1 MAKAVVISSELI
13 TSAMTAQLAK
23 VFRENAKAW
32 NCYIEEQNQHFL
44 RPAFF
49 VKQVLM
55 SQNKLMANNY
65 ERFYR
70 MRIMWFPELNSNRK
84 RNQCLAIGEKLLEAF
99 LMLELENYPV
109 RGSEF
114 ETEIIDEVLHF
125 SVTYRLD
132 AFIKH
137 QYAKMK
143 ELDLDI
149 VSTDYLKK
157 G

>member
-1 MAKAVVISSELI
+1 MADAVVILSDLI

-23 VFRENAKAW
+23 VFREDAKAW

-84 RNQCLAIGEKLLEAF
+84 RNQCLAMGEKLLEAYDT
-99 LMLELENYPV
+99 LLASQKDLLEAAQAQGIDLEPV
-109 RGSEF
+109 WDLAERES
-114 ETEIIDEVLHF
+114 L
-125 SVTYRLD
+125 LD
-132 AFIKH
+132 SREALRALPGGRK
-137 QYAKMK
+137 
-143 ELDLDI
+143 
-149 VSTDYLKK
+149 
-157 G
+157 

>member
-1 MAKAVVISSELI
+1 MANAVVILSDLI

-23 VFRENAKAW
+23 VFREDAKAW

-70 MRIMWFPELNSNRK
+70 MRIMWFPELNANRK

-137 QYAKMK
+137 QEAKMK
-143 ELDLDI
+143 KLRVGLDL
-149 VSTDYLKK
+149 TEYLKK

>member
-1 MAKAVVISSELI
+1 MANAVVILSDLI

-23 VFRENAKAW
+23 VFREDAKAW

-55 SQNKLMANNY
+55 SQNKLMATNY

-70 MRIMWFPELNSNRK
+70 MRIMWFPELNSNLKRK
-84 RNQCLAIGEKLLEAF
+84 QCLAIGEKLLEAF

-137 QYAKMK
+137 QEAKMK
-143 ELDLDI
+143 KLRVGLDL
-149 VSTDYLKK
+149 TEYLKK

>member
-1 MAKAVVISSELI
+1 MAGAVVISSDLIISAI
-13 TSAMTAQLAK
+13 TSQLAK
-23 VFRENAKAW
+23 VFREDAKAW

-55 SQNKLMANNY
+55 TQNKLMANNY

-84 RNQCLAIGEKLLEAF
+84 RNQCLAMGEKLLEAF

-109 RGSEF
+109 RGEEF
-114 ETEIIDEVLHF
+114 ETEIIEEVLHF

-132 AFIKH
+132 AFIKYQH
-137 QYAKMK
+137 AKMK
-143 ELDLDI
+143 DLDLDI
-149 VSTDYLKK
+149 VSTEYLKK

>member
-1 MAKAVVISSELI
+1 MANAVVITSELI

-23 VFRENAKAW
+23 VFREDAKAW

-84 RNQCLAIGEKLLEAF
+84 RKQCLAIGEKLLEAF

-132 AFIKH
+132 AFIRH
-137 QYAKMK
+137 QEAKMK
-143 ELDLDI
+143 KLRVGLDL
-149 VSTDYLKK
+149 TEYLKK

>member
-1 MAKAVVISSELI
+1 MANAVVILSDLI

-23 VFRENAKAW
+23 VFREDAKAW

-84 RNQCLAIGEKLLEAF
+84 RKQCLAIGEKLLEAF

-125 SVTYRLD
+125 NVTYRLD
-132 AFIKH
+132 AFIRH
-137 QYAKMK
+137 QEAKMK
-143 ELDLDI
+143 KLRVGLDL
-149 VSTDYLKK
+149 TEYLKK

>member
-1 MAKAVVISSELI
+1 MAGVVVISSDLIISAI
-13 TSAMTAQLAK
+13 TSQLAK
-23 VFRENAKAW
+23 VFREDAKAW
-32 NCYIEEQNQHFL
+32 NCYVEEQNQHFL

-49 VKQVLM
+49 VKQVFM
-55 SQNKLMANNY
+55 TQNKLMANNY

-84 RNQCLAIGEKLLEAF
+84 RNQCLAMGEKLLEAF

-109 RGSEF
+109 RGEEF

-132 AFIKH
+132 AFIKY
-137 QYAKMK
+137 QQAKMK
-143 ELDLDI
+143 DLDLDI
-149 VSTDYLKK
+149 VSTEYLKK

>member
-1 MAKAVVISSELI
+1 MANAVVISSELI

-23 VFRENAKAW
+23 VFREDAKAW

-70 MRIMWFPELNSNRK
+70 MRIMWFPELNANRK

-137 QYAKMK
+137 QEAKMK
-143 ELDLDI
+143 KLRVGLDL
-149 VSTDYLKK
+149 TEYLKK

>member
-1 MAKAVVISSELI
+1 MANAVVILSDLI

-23 VFRENAKAW
+23 VFREDAKAW

-84 RNQCLAIGEKLLEAF
+84 RKQCLAIGEKLLEAF

-132 AFIKH
+132 AFIRH
-137 QYAKMK
+137 QEAKMK
-143 ELDLDI
+143 KLRVGLDL
-149 VSTDYLKK
+149 TEYLKK

>member
-1 MAKAVVISSELI
+1 MANAVVILSDLI

-23 VFRENAKAW
+23 VFREDAKAW

-84 RNQCLAIGEKLLEAF
+84 RKQCLEIGEKLLEAF

-132 AFIKH
+132 AFIRH
-137 QYAKMK
+137 QEAKMK
-143 ELDLDI
+143 KLRVGLDL
-149 VSTDYLKK
+149 TEYLKK

>member
-1 MAKAVVISSELI
+1 MAGAVVISSDLIISAI
-13 TSAMTAQLAK
+13 TSQLAK
-23 VFRENAKAW
+23 VFREDAKAW

-55 SQNKLMANNY
+55 TQNKLMANNY

-84 RNQCLAIGEKLLEAF
+84 RNQCLAMGEKLLEAF
-99 LMLELENYPV
+99 LMLELKNYPV
-109 RGSEF
+109 RGAEF

-132 AFIKH
+132 AFIKYQH
-137 QYAKMK
+137 AKMK
-143 ELDLDI
+143 DLDLDI
-149 VSTDYLKK
+149 VSTEYLKK

>member
-1 MAKAVVISSELI
+1 MANAVVISSELI

-137 QYAKMK
+137 QEAKMK
-143 ELDLDI
+143 KLRVGLDL
-149 VSTDYLKK
+149 TEYLKK

>member
-1 MAKAVVISSELI
+1 MAGAVVISSDLIISAI
-13 TSAMTAQLAK
+13 TSQLAK
-23 VFRENAKAW
+23 VFREDAKAW

-49 VKQVLM
+49 VMQVLM
-55 SQNKLMANNY
+55 TQNKLMANNY

-84 RNQCLAIGEKLLEAF
+84 RNQCLAMGEKLLEAF

-109 RGSEF
+109 RGEEF

-132 AFIKH
+132 AFIKY
-137 QYAKMK
+137 QQAKMK
-143 ELDLDI
+143 DLDLDI
-149 VSTDYLKK
+149 VSTEYLKK

>member
-1 MAKAVVISSELI
+1 MAGAVVISSDLIISAI
-13 TSAMTAQLAK
+13 TSQLAK
-23 VFRENAKAW
+23 VFREDAKAW
-32 NCYIEEQNQHFL
+32 NCYVEEQNQHFL

-49 VKQVLM
+49 VKQVFM
-55 SQNKLMANNY
+55 TQNKLMANNY

-84 RNQCLAIGEKLLEAF
+84 RNQCLAMGEKLLEAF

-109 RGSEF
+109 RGEEF
-114 ETEIIDEVLHF
+114 ETEIIEEVLHF

-132 AFIKH
+132 AFIKYQH
-137 QYAKMK
+137 AKMK
-143 ELDLDI
+143 DLDLDI
-149 VSTDYLKK
+149 VSTEYLKK